1 MMPGRKKLAG
11 DTVWLALMP
20 PQPATSSGN
29 AATNASHR
37 KFQINL
43 TCRLYATSPR

>member
-11 DTVWLALMP
+11 DTVWLAETP

-43 TCRLYATSPR
+43 TC